1 LTQELTLA
9 KRRGMDGFEF
19 ELCVHPPKQQVCD
32 DDMYTELACLDHY
45 PLNSKLLNRRDER
58 IRRPKQLCLWYPN
71 EKVSNEIEIV
81 SSDGVVWSFE
91 AVEKCVVKH
100 GQVQWYS
107 FGIALGLEDSE
118 IESKSQ
124 GKHTD
129 ASKLQAIIRRR
140 VQDVGEWRTRTELL
154 DACKHL
160 PNPIYGI
167 VLQDLQQVD

>member
-1 LTQELTLA
+1 
-9 KRRGMDGFEF
+9 MDGFEF

-32 DDMYTELACLDHY
+32 DDMYTELAVLDHY
-45 PLNSKLLNRRDER
+45 SLKSRPRNRRDER
-58 IRRPKQLCLWYPN
+58 IPLPEKLGLWYPKQ
-71 EKVSNEIEIV
+71 EVSNAIEIV
-81 SSDGVVWSFE
+81 SSHGGVWSLE
-91 AVEKCVVKH
+91 TVEKWVVKH
-100 GQVQWYS
+100 GQKQWYS
-107 FGIALGLEDSE
+107 FGLALGLTDAE
-118 IESKSQ
+118 IESKCE
-124 GKHTD
+124 GKPTH